1 MVFLDLPIILPH
13 IRSGALRAI
22 AIGAVERAA
31 IASEVPTTAEV
42 GMPDL
47 KAENWYG
54 MVAPAGTPP
63 AIVAALNAIAT
74 AAMADPAVREKLAS
88 QGATLIGDSPEHFHD
103 FLATE
108 IDKWAKV
115 IKDAGVATDK

>member
-1 MVFLDLPIILPH
+1 
-13 IRSGALRAI
+13 
-22 AIGAVERAA
+22 
-31 IASEVPTTAEV
+31 
-42 GMPDL
+42 
-47 KAENWYG
+47 
-54 MVAPAGTPP
+54 
-63 AIVAALNAIAT
+63 VAALNAIAT